1 MIDRV
6 KKKVVF
12 AEGDSDFVDVLFS
25 FLALPMGT
33 TIRLSTKFSD
43 PSHAPVNIG
52 GYNNLYE
59 SVLKLN
65 SMYFKGERCK
75 NLLLNTWSSAEQHCQ
90 KLKINIDNTEPIKYF
105 ICSYECFDK
114 IFYRDLAAY
123 FSTDSTVYC
132 KTCNTLLNKATEYI
146 EGTSLG
152 KESVFVTKTSSFVI
166 SDIHVIPNDPTST
179 LGILESSGIENFA
192 ALEEKDFKLGSYE
205 V

>member
-6 KKKVVF
+6 RKKVVF
-12 AEGDSDFVDVLFS
+12 AEGDSDFVDVLFC
-25 FLALPMGT
+25 FLTLPMGT
-33 TIRLSTKFSD
+33 TARLSAKCSD
-43 PSHAPVNIG
+43 PSHKPGNIG

-59 SVLKLN
+59 SVVKLN
-65 SMYFKGERCK
+65 SMYIKGERCK